1 MSGTILELVFL
12 AAVAVFL
19 IFRLGSVLGKRT
31 GHERRPSD
39 FGPADSNE
47 RYQQDED
54 NIVNLPSLEERQMDE
69 KNEALLQGP
78 LGEEFKT
85 LIEADPSFRPVQFL
99 DGAAG
104 AFEMILQAYVEGDQK
119 TLKQLLS
126 ADVFENF
133 AKAIRDR
140 EAAGQRIED
149 TLVGIDNIEFLEARL
164 EGRTALV
171 TIKIISKQV
180 NVLFN
185 PDGSVADGDDH
196 KVITVTDIWTFSRD
210 TRSKD
215 PNWVLVATRSPN

>member
-1 MSGTILELVFL
+1 MSGILDLVLL
-12 AAVAVFL
+12 AAIAVFL

-31 GHERRPSD
+31 GHERRPTD
-39 FGPADSNE
+39 FNPLDDGKSGG
-47 RYQQDED
+47 DED
-54 NIVNLPSLEERQMDE
+54 NVVNLPSLEDRQRDE
-69 KNEALLQGP
+69 KNDHLLHGP
-78 LGEEFKT
+78 LADDLKQLT
-85 LIEADPSFRPVQFL
+85 EADPSFRPVQFL
-99 DGAAG
+99 EGAAG

-126 ADVFENF
+126 SETYENF

-149 TLVGIDNIEFLEARL
+149 TLVGIDDMDFLEVRM

-171 TIKIISKQV
+171 TVKIISKQV

-185 PDGSVADGDDH
+185 PDGSIADGDDH

-210 TRSKD
+210 TRSRD